1 MWASLTKTLTKDL
14 GEFAT
19 VLTRDTQRIVE
30 GEDDAAAGID
40 TGGVV
45 AGDEGSPE
53 GALFRVTQDELVW
66 FQSEVGHVA
75 APLSPEEEETAARL
89 SMEGRDGAALLAS
102 NEMVR
107 DQFAYLVTQ
116 SAREPAA
123 TPQRIKLP
131 DFLSAVAPAQDDEA
145 EAEAEAAGPQSPAQ
159 GSPSLP
165 RPGDEPLSEAEFFRR
180 YFTRLLIFRRK
191 CSAERRRRSA
201 PRSNSA
207 DGGVDEDQQ
216 RDGDGDWDDEDEP
229 VPAKGA
235 ALRTTKPGQLPDAE
249 RAQYQRRISELET
262 LVKALSGQVGHL
274 QDENARLASEARHRG
289 NSADSGDHS
298 TTAAEEAGAS
308 PAPVPPASTA
318 AGISGGVSA
327 PRATSSHMAIE
338 DDDWATLS

>member
-75 APLSPEEEETAARL
+75 APLLPEEEETAARL

-131 DFLSAVAPAQDDEA
+131 DFLTVVPAQDDEA
-145 EAEAEAAGPQSPAQ
+145 EAEAEAAGPR
-159 GSPSLP
+159 SPSLP

-216 RDGDGDWDDEDEP
+216 RDGDWDDEDEP

-289 NSADSGDHS
+289 TSADSGDHF

-308 PAPVPPASTA
+308 PAPVPPASA
-318 AGISGGVSA
+318 AVGVSGGVSA
-327 PRATSSHMAIE
+327 PRATSSHLAIE